1 MNLTAVGSGY
11 LGPILS
17 SNADTNVLAGI
28 VFDKY
33 DKDRGGALGQAEIA
47 QIMIEMYRS
56 MNKQF
61 TPTKADIDSFTRVL
75 DVGKDGIVN
84 TRDLERV
91 CEKTMKVD
99 QVWEA
104 RRASKLPPS
113 NFLTQS
119 MINDYNKQNNQ

>member
-11 LGPILS
+11 LGPILA
-17 SNADTNVLAGI
+17 SNADTNALAGI
-28 VFDKY
+28 IFDKY
-33 DKDRGGALGQAEIA
+33 DKDRGGALGQAEVA

-61 TPTKADIDSFTRVL
+61 TPTKVDIDAFTRIL
-75 DVGKDGIVN
+75 DVGKDGTVN
-84 TRDLERV
+84 NRDLERL

-104 RRASKLPPS
+104 RRASRMPGTS
-113 NFLTQS
+113 FLSQS
-119 MINDYNKQNNQ
+119 MINDFNKQNQ